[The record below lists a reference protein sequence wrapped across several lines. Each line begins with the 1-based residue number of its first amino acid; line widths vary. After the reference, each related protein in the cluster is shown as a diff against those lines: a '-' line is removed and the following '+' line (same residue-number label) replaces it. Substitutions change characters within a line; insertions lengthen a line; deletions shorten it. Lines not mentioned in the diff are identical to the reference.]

1 MPQPPSPADWRWIG
15 DWIGRRAALTPTREA
30 LLDAT
35 TKTRYTY
42 ADLDRRGNQLAHL
55 LHKKLGIEKGN
66 RVAFLLNNR
75 VECLDAFAACG
86 KLGAI
91 LVPLNIRLSVPEH
104 REYLA
109 STTPKVLLFEDAF
122 RENVQQLRPQLPST
136 KHYLQVDGT
145 PLPRAQMYTDAIAQ
159 QSVTPP
165 PRPHIEFE
173 EPAMILPTGGTTGLP
188 KGAILS
194 HRLLFWNAVN
204 TIVTW
209 GIGPTDI
216 CPIVFPLFH
225 TGGWNVLLIP
235 LIHVGGRFIFWRR
248 FDPQD
253 TLRHIQ
259 QERCT
264 LIIAV
269 PAMYHMMM
277 TTPEFATTDFRS
289 VRFWLSGGGYCPEPI
304 LQAFFK
310 RGQELAM
317 GYGLTEV
324 GPNNFYMPPGAS
336 KRKPAAVGLP
346 FFHNE
351 VRIVDDKSHDVRQG
365 EVGELLLRGPHAF
378 SGYWNNPKAT
388 QETITPDGWVH
399 TGDLARQDEDGFYYI
414 AGRKKELFK
423 SGGENV
429 FPQEIERVLAEH
441 PAVDQ
446 IAVVSMPDDKWGEV
460 GCAFVVLKSG
470 KKVIEEA
477 LLEFLRTKLARYKVP
492 KKVVFL
498 SALPLTS
505 AGKTDKRV
513 LQETAKQGS

>member
-1 MPQPPSPADWRWIG
+1 MQRISPLADWRWIG
-15 DWIGRRAALTPTREA
+15 DWIGRRAALTPTCQA
-30 LLDAT
+30 LFDAT

-42 ADLDRRGNQLAHL
+42 ADLDRRGNQLANFL
-55 LHKKLGIEKGN
+55 RKKLGIEKGD
-66 RVAFLLNNR
+66 RVAFFLNNR

-104 REYLA
+104 REYL
-109 STTPKVLLFEDAF
+109 SNTTPKVLIFEDAF
-122 RENVQQLRPQLPST
+122 RDTVQQLRSKISSI
-136 KHYLQVDGT
+136 KHYLQVDGA
-145 PLPRAQMYTDAIAQ
+145 PLPRTQMYAEATAQ
-159 QSVTPP
+159 QPAAPP
-165 PRPHIEFE
+165 PRPRIEFE

-248 FDPQD
+248 FDAKE
-253 TLRHIQ
+253 TLQVIQ

-277 TTPEFATTDFRS
+277 TTPEFATTDFS
-289 VRFWLSGGGYCPEPI
+289 SIRFWLSGGGYCPEPI
-304 LQAFFK
+304 LQAFFRRK
-310 RGQELAM
+310 QELAM

-324 GPNNFYMPPGAS
+324 GPNNFYMPLGAS
-336 KRKPAAVGLP
+336 KQKPAAVGLP

-351 VRIVDDKSHDVRQG
+351 VRIVDDNLRDVHPG
-365 EVGELLLRGPHAF
+365 DVGELLLRGPHAF

-399 TGDLARQDEDGFYYI
+399 TGDLARQDNEGFYYI
-414 AGRKKELFK
+414 AGRKKEMFK

-429 FPQEIERVLAEH
+429 FPQEIERVFAEH

-446 IAVVSMPDDKWGEV
+446 VAVVSMPDGKWGEV
-460 GCAFVVLKSG
+460 GCAFVVLKAG
-470 KKVIEEA
+470 EKVAEET
-477 LLEFLRTKLARYKVP
+477 LLDFLRAKLAHYKVP

-498 SALPLTS
+498 PTLPLTS
-505 AGKTDKRV
+505 AGKIDKRT
-513 LQETAKQGS
+513 LQESARKGA

>member
-1 MPQPPSPADWRWIG
+1 MQQSPSLADWRWIG
-15 DWIGRRAALTPTREA
+15 DWVGRRAALTPTREA

-35 TKTRYTY
+35 TKTRYMY

-55 LHKKLGIEKGN
+55 LHKKLGIEKGD
-66 RVAFLLNNR
+66 RIAFLLNNR
-75 VECLDAFAACG
+75 VECIDAFAACG

-104 REYLA
+104 REYLTT
-109 STTPKVLLFEDAF
+109 TTPKVLLFESAF
-122 RENVQQLRPQLPST
+122 RENVQQLRPQLPGIR
-136 KHYLQVDGT
+136 HYLQIDDE
-145 PLPRAQMYTDAIAQ
+145 PLPRVQKYADAIASQ
-159 QSVTPP
+159 PVTPP
-165 PRPHIEFE
+165 PRPHLKFE

-216 CPIVFPLFH
+216 CPILFPLFH

-259 QERCT
+259 EERCT
-264 LIIAV
+264 LVIAV
-269 PAMYHMMM
+269 PAMYHMMIN
-277 TTPEFATTDFRS
+277 TPEFATTDFRS
-289 VRFWLSGGGYCPEPI
+289 VRFWLSGGGYCPEPT

-310 RGQELAM
+310 RSQELAM

-324 GPNNFYMPPGAS
+324 GPNNFYMPRGAS
-336 KRKPAAVGLP
+336 KQKPAAVGLP

-351 VRIVDDKSHDVRQG
+351 VRIVDDNLRDVRQG

-388 QETITPDGWVH
+388 QETITSDGWIH
-399 TGDLARQDEDGFYYI
+399 TGDLARQDAEGFYYI
-414 AGRKKELFK
+414 AGRLKRMIK

-429 FPQEIERVLAEH
+429 FPSEIEAALYDN
-441 PAVDQ
+441 PA
-446 IAVVSMPDDKWGEV
+446 ISEAAVVAMPDEKWGEV
-460 GCAFVVLKSG
+460 PCAFVVLKPGAKLSA
-470 KKVIEEA
+470 EEI
-477 LLEFLRTKLARYKVP
+477 LEYLRGQLARYKVP
-492 KKVVFL
+492 KRVVFL
-498 SALPLTS
+498 DALPLTS
-505 AGKTDKRV
+505 AGKISVRE
-513 LQETAKQGS
+513 LEARASH

>member
-1 MPQPPSPADWRWIG
+1 
-15 DWIGRRAALTPTREA
+15 
-30 LLDAT
+30 
-35 TKTRYTY
+35 
-42 ADLDRRGNQLAHL
+42 
-55 LHKKLGIEKGN
+55 
-66 RVAFLLNNR
+66 
-75 VECLDAFAACG
+75 
-86 KLGAI
+86 
-91 LVPLNIRLSVPEH
+91 
-104 REYLA
+104 
-109 STTPKVLLFEDAF
+109 
-122 RENVQQLRPQLPST
+122 
-136 KHYLQVDGT
+136 
-145 PLPRAQMYTDAIAQ
+145 
-159 QSVTPP
+159 
-165 PRPHIEFE
+165 
-173 EPAMILPTGGTTGLP
+173 MILPTGGTTGLP

-310 RGQELAM
+310 RDLELAM

-336 KRKPAAVGLP
+336 KQKPASVGVP

-351 VRIVDDKSHDVRQG
+351 VRIVDDNLRDIRQG

-388 QETITPDGWVH
+388 QETITPDGWIH

-414 AGRKKELFK
+414 AGRKKRLIK
-423 SGGENV
+423 SGGENI
-429 FPQEIERVLAEH
+429 FPSEIEAALYDN
-441 PAVDQ
+441 PA
-446 IAVVSMPDDKWGEV
+446 ISEATVVAMPDEKWGEV
-460 GCAFVVLKSG
+460 PCAFVALRPGAKLSADDVLDY
-470 KKVIEEA
+470 
-477 LLEFLRTKLARYKVP
+477 LRGRLARYKVP
-492 KKVVFL
+492 KRVVFL
-498 SALPLTS
+498 DALPLTS
-505 AGKTDKRV
+505 AGKISVRELEERV
-513 LQETAKQGS
+513 RH